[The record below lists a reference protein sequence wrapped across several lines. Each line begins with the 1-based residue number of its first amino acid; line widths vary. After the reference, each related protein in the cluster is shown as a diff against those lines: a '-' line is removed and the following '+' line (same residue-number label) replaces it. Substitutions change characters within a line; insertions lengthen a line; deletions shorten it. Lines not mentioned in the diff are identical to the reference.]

1 MEDLSLDF
9 SKKSFVLDNF
19 QTKKEGSFSS
29 GIFMNNFNNEKKRNI
44 NHIMINKSGNN
55 QKQAKETKFKKIF
68 SQSGKFTQIARIKFG
83 ATKLKKIEKEKE
95 NHTYKLGTKINK
107 EVFDE
112 TYLSED
118 DVNYTKPIRINLCNN
133 KTAFFI
139 LLMCC
144 FSSHSFIEGLM
155 LGSLKKISSFYFLFW
170 AVLLRRIVET
180 SSIVRII
187 NHI

>member
-1 MEDLSLDF
+1 MTSYHKGTTSE
-9 SKKSFVLDNF
+9 VLDELE
-19 QTKKEGSFSS
+19 TS
-29 GIFMNNFNNEKKRNI
+29 
-44 NHIMINKSGNN
+44 
-55 QKQAKETKFKKIF
+55 QK
-68 SQSGKFTQIARIKFG
+68 G
-83 ATKLKKIEKEKE
+83 
-95 NHTYKLGTKINK
+95 
-107 EVFDE
+107 
-112 TYLSED
+112 LSED
-118 DVNYTKPIRINLCNN
+118 DANYTKPIRINLCNN

-187 NHI
+187 NYI